1 MFLQHCHGYIG
12 GDIFCNCFLWV
23 YILRGVD
30 IIIFCNCFVQV
41 ICIEVTSFCCSPFHS
56 VCIAKGSL
64 NCANVS
70 RSSAPA
76 APLHIH
82 LPLPCAPL
90 APLPPRCRFRE
101 SLSQE
106 LQLDRS
112 SGDEAAITKST
123 TRLEGICHKEARQA
137 GRLDRVRSSDTETP
151 NIVTTLTTYRLRLW
165 VFGRTIQDI
174 SCRESSIAYLSQL

>member
-1 MFLQHCHGYIG
+1 MPFTLFNH
-12 GDIFCNCFLWV
+12 IFCNFVMKW
-23 YILRGVD
+23 
-30 IIIFCNCFVQV
+30 FCNYFVLV
-41 ICIEVTSFCCSPFHS
+41 IHVTSFCCSHND
-56 VCIAKGSL
+56 CTAQGSL
-64 NCANVS
+64 HCANVS

-76 APLHIH
+76 PPPAL
-82 LPLPCAPL
+82 L
-90 APLPPRCRFRE
+90 APCPVPPSPALLPSSCRFRE

-123 TRLEGICHKEARQA
+123 TRLGGICHKEARQT

-151 NIVTTLTTYRLRLW
+151 NIVTTLTTYRLRLR